1 VIERF
6 LARFPLWISGAS
18 LIALFYPAA
27 FSWFITGQIEWNGA
41 EVELHAGG
49 FVTPGLQIIML
60 AMGLTLQLEDFRAA
74 LEQKAWALLGVVL
87 QFTIMPALG
96 FALGHL
102 FGLDDAL
109 RAGLILVCCCP
120 GGTAS
125 NVIAFLARADVA
137 LSVAMTA
144 ISTLLAA
151 FLTPTLSA
159 LLIGAEVRV
168 DVTSL
173 YLTTAEVVLLPV
185 VSGVLLRR
193 YAERFVRALL
203 PVLPSV
209 AVIAIV
215 LIVAG
220 IIAVQHELV
229 LSSGLVVLATV
240 TLTHGLAFLL
250 AYWIAIFR
258 GASRRAARTISI
270 EVGMQNSGLGV
281 VLARSCFAD
290 PLVAVTPAISAVIHC
305 LYGSGAVALWGRSKE
320 ETLDGEAKEVSC

>member
-1 VIERF
+1 MIERF
-6 LARFPLWISGAS
+6 ARAFPLWVAGAS
-18 LIALFYPAA
+18 LIALFYPPA
-27 FSWFITGQIEWNGA
+27 FSWFITGQVLWGRAAI
-41 EVELHAGG
+41 ELHSGG
-49 FVTPGLQIIML
+49 LVTPGLQISTL
-60 AMGLTLQLEDFRAA
+60 ATGLTLPLAALRAA
-74 LEQKAWALLGVVL
+74 FEQKTVALLGVVL

-96 FALGHL
+96 FAIGHL
-102 FGLDDAL
+102 LSLDGAL

-125 NVIAFLARADVA
+125 NVIAYLARADVA

-159 LLIGAEVRV
+159 LLIGAQIKV
-168 DVTSL
+168 DVMSL

-193 YAERFVRALL
+193 YAERLVRTLL
-203 PVLPSV
+203 PVLPSL

-220 IIAVQHELV
+220 IIAVQQERV
-229 LSSGLVVLATV
+229 LSSGLAVLLAV
-240 TLTHGLAFLL
+240 TLTHGLAFLM
-250 AYWIAIFR
+250 AYWVARFR
-258 GASRRAARTISI
+258 GANRRAARTISI

-281 VLARSCFAD
+281 VLARSCFVD

-305 LYGSGAVALWGRSKE
+305 LYGSGAAALWGRSQE
-320 ETLDGEAKEVSC
+320 EEAEGEQ